1 MISDEVERLCSDR
14 VYGDH
19 NRSGQPTIAR
29 RRIKSRWVDLEPRS
43 VWSDALALGAQPL
56 FVIGFILYGLAAVL
70 WFSVLPRV
78 DLSISYPVLVGL
90 TFVLVVSGSMVVFNE
105 NLPWA
110 KVLGMAL
117 ILAGVALV
125 ARA

>member
-1 MISDEVERLCSDR
+1 MKWGVFALITLTAITTALANLLLREGVLRAGGLSLSLDR
-14 VYGDH
+14 F
-19 NRSGQPTIAR
+19 
-29 RRIKSRWVDLEPRS
+29 
-43 VWSDALALGAQPL
+43 WSDALALGAQPL

-90 TFVLVVSGSMVVFNE
+90 TFVLVVAGSIVAFNE

-110 KVLGMAL
+110 KVLGLAL

>member
-1 MISDEVERLCSDR
+1 MQWGVLALIALTAITTAVANLLLREGVLKAGGLSLSLDR
-14 VYGDH
+14 F
-19 NRSGQPTIAR
+19 
-29 RRIKSRWVDLEPRS
+29 
-43 VWSDALALGAQPL
+43 WSDALALGAQPL

-90 TFVLVVSGSMVVFNE
+90 TFVLVVFGSMVVFNE

-110 KVLGMAL
+110 KVLGLAL
-117 ILAGVALV
+117 ILAGVAIV

>member
-1 MISDEVERLCSDR
+1 MKWSVFALIALTAITTAVANLLLREGVLKAGGLSLSLDR
-14 VYGDH
+14 F
-19 NRSGQPTIAR
+19 
-29 RRIKSRWVDLEPRS
+29 
-43 VWSDALALGAQPL
+43 WSDAMALGAQPL
-56 FVIGFILYGLAAVL
+56 FVIGFICYGLAAVL

-90 TFVLVVSGSMVVFNE
+90 TFVLVVSGSVAVFHE
-105 NLPWA
+105 SLPWA
-110 KVLGMAL
+110 KLVGMAL

>member
-1 MISDEVERLCSDR
+1 MSLDR
-14 VYGDH
+14 YW
-19 NRSGQPTIAR
+19 SGG
-29 RRIKSRWVDLEPRS
+29 
-43 VWSDALALGAQPL
+43 LALGAQPL
-56 FVIGFILYGLAAVL
+56 FVLGFICYGIAAVL

-90 TFVLVVSGSMVVFNE
+90 TFILVVAGSMVVFNE

-110 KVLGMAL
+110 KVLGLAL

>member
-1 MISDEVERLCSDR
+1 MKWSVFALIAFTAITTAVANLLLREGVLRAGGLTLSLDR
-14 VYGDH
+14 F
-19 NRSGQPTIAR
+19 
-29 RRIKSRWVDLEPRS
+29 
-43 VWSDALALGAQPL
+43 WSDALALGAQPL